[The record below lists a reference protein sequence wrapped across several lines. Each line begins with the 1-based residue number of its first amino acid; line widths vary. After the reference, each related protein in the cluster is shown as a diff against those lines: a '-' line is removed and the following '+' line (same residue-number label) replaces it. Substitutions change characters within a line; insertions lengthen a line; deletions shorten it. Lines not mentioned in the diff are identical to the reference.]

1 MSAPILLKRRL
12 IPLLVLVAG
21 IFAGAFIVATGP
33 ELAPQS
39 TPAQLAIVKTM
50 PAALETVRLSVITHG
65 TVVPKSESDLVAEVS
80 GRVVHVSDALVSG
93 GFFAKGD
100 VLVKIE
106 RIDYEV
112 AYAQAKARLAAAR
125 SDLIGAQRA
134 HQRYQ
139 SLAESH
145 SGSQAQEDDALNR
158 LRVARAS
165 LEEAAARQTRA
176 QRDLLRTQLTAPY
189 DGRVRTE
196 RVDLGQFVNRGESI
210 ATLYSTDYAEIR
222 LPVLDRELAH
232 LPLTLASPANAESPP
247 VEVILRAEFA
257 GEEHTWHAEVVRT
270 EGELDSKTRMVN
282 VIAQVA
288 GPYDPANGPPLTVGM
303 FVEAEILGYEEPNV
317 VVLPRTALQANDQ
330 VYLVGEDNRLT
341 FRDID
346 ILRLTGDS
354 VYVKSGIAQGD
365 LICINNLEAA
375 VEDQLVQRADT

>member
-1 MSAPILLKRRL
+1 MLKRRL

-21 IFAGAFIVATGP
+21 VFAGAFIVATGP

-176 QRDLLRTQLTAPY
+176 QRDLVRTQLTAPY

>member
-1 MSAPILLKRRL
+1 MLKRRL

-21 IFAGAFIVATGP
+21 VFAGAFIVATGP

-93 GFFAKGD
+93 GFFAKDD

-176 QRDLLRTQLTAPY
+176 QRDLVRTQLTAPY

>member
-33 ELAPQS
+33 ELALQS

-176 QRDLLRTQLTAPY
+176 QRDLVRTQLTAPY